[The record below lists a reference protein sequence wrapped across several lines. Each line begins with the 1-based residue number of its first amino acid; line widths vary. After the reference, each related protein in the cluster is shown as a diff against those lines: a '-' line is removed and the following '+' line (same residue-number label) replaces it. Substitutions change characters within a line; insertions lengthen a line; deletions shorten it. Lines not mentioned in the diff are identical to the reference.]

1 MERHVDHVNEA
12 FTKYL
17 AHATAMFSRQLKLCF
32 FVYTCVQRSSELSRT
47 KLIIITMS
55 GESPFYALIVWVNDT
70 PMTGN
75 VINVDNIVKPRWKE
89 SRLEYKEGDTVVAKC
104 PGFGTPEGVKFR

>member
-1 MERHVDHVNEA
+1 
-12 FTKYL
+12 
-17 AHATAMFSRQLKLCF
+17 
-32 FVYTCVQRSSELSRT
+32 
-47 KLIIITMS
+47 MS